1 MKPHILLIDDDN
13 RLLDLLKTF
22 LEKND
27 YLVTAAQNGK
37 EGLDC
42 FEKKGFDLIIV
53 DRMMP
58 YLNGIDFLE
67 RIRKKNNTIPVLM
80 LTALG
85 EIEDKIKGLESGA
98 DDYLT
103 KPFEPKELLLRIK
116 NILKRIQTTEIISF
130 SNFSFD
136 RKKQIL
142 KNGEIE
148 IQLGTT
154 DKIVLS
160 LLTKNINESVSKER
174 LATEL
179 GVAENGVMVQIL
191 RLRKKIND
199 IDGKIIETIRHK
211 GYRIKNA

>member
-27 YLVTAAQNGK
+27 YLVTAAKDGK

-42 FEKKGFDLIIV
+42 FEKKLFDLIIV

-58 YLNGIDFLE
+58 HLNGIDFLE

-85 EIEDKIKGLESGA
+85 EMEDKIKGLESGA
-98 DDYLT
+98 DDYIT
-103 KPFEPKELLLRIK
+103 KPFDPKELLLRIK
-116 NILKRIQTTEIISF
+116 NILKRIQTTETVSF
-130 SNFSFD
+130 ANFSFD
-136 RKKQIL
+136 RKNQVL
-142 KNGEIE
+142 KKGETE

-154 DKIVLS
+154 DKTILS
-160 LLTKNINESVSKER
+160 LLTKNINESISKEL

-199 IDGKIIETIRHK
+199 DDGKIIETIRHK